1 MFAGMKV
8 PAPRDIQLIGNEVAI
23 LWDDGSESY
32 FPMEFLRAQSPSA
45 ANKGEPDIFGR
56 IHGADPRTEFPG
68 VRVDSFDWVGTYAIR
83 FNFSDGHNTGLFSY
97 QYLARLHSLLN
108 PEQP

>member
-1 MFAGMKV
+1 MSTPV
-8 PAPRDIQLIGNEVAI
+8 PQDIQLIGNEVAI
-23 LWDDGSESY
+23 LWQDGRES
-32 FPMEFLRAQSPSA
+32 FLAMDFLRAQSPSA

-56 IHGADPRTEFPG
+56 IHGADTRTSFPG

-97 QYLARLHSLLN
+97 KYLAQLSFN
-108 PEQP
+108 PESLQS